1 MECKITACYCCQKK
15 KLVVIYRVLREM
27 VLGEQTLYDDRIT
40 QNINWRQLAGTK
52 EKQLSV
58 TVCELLK
65 EQVSSKD
72 TKQK

>member
-1 MECKITACYCCQKK
+1 
-15 KLVVIYRVLREM
+15 M
-27 VLGEQTLYDDRIT
+27 VLGEQTLYDDWIT

-65 EQVSSKD
+65 EPVSSKD